1 MCINQEKMLR
11 MYREIV
17 FVSLSLIIICPAISS
32 AAVFHVKVGGL
43 KSSGA
48 SVSGDWGN
56 SNCYATIGAAI
67 KSMQGG
73 DEVIVDDGKYE
84 GVQNSIANVP
94 SGTAENYSIIRARNP
109 FAATI
114 DSGISGDWNYY
125 GRMVSIGPDD
135 AYIQVDAF
143 RGINRDGSNNRFIE
157 ITGHHVKITRCQI
170 RTEGPDNRENSVL
183 LIGGDA
189 SYVLVEDCAMT
200 GGYRYGFL
208 VVGIGSAPHHIV
220 FRRCVGRADWSDSD
234 EPISMFA
241 VYGHNSSAALGP
253 HDIYYQNCIAI
264 DQNASVP
271 DADWKPYGPWYVFKG
286 NSRVTLDGCI
296 TLNNDQTGSTSGSWL
311 TNTYG
316 GSGVYVKNSV
326 FWGFKGIGLTLS
338 GDDVQVSSSTFGGNS
353 QGGFRLNASSGES
366 SVINCLFYDNTGGA
380 IVRNSPGVALN
391 NSFYKDSL
399 LGSNVITFQDDLK
412 YLLRV
417 EEDSNRY
424 AGGNNGG
431 HVGAH
436 IINKLGKTGT
446 LWGENG
452 WNQEQPES
460 LWPWPYEDYIWEW
473 FRVPNVPPSGATPA
487 VNNTKRGFAA
497 DGQTLTNY
505 IWGYLGNGV
514 PDEFGSA
521 PLTIP
526 ASLSIPILNKVEV
539 RD

>member
-1 MCINQEKMLR
+1 MSFNQDNILR
-11 MYREIV
+11 LFKYIV
-17 FVSLSLIIICPAISS
+17 FIIFSVILCYPTILN
-32 AAVFHVKVGGL
+32 AAVFHVKNGGL
-43 KSSGA
+43 KSSGN
-48 SVSGDWGN
+48 SVVGDWSN
-56 SNCYATIGAAI
+56 NNCYSTIGAAI
-67 KSMQGG
+67 ASMKGG
-73 DEVIVDDGKYE
+73 DEVIVDDGRYV
-84 GVQNSIANVP
+84 GTQNSIVNVP
-94 SGTAENYSIIRARNP
+94 SGTVQNYSIIRARNP
-109 FAATI
+109 FGSTI

-125 GRMVSIGPDD
+125 GRMVSISNDD
-135 AYIQVDAF
+135 AYIQVDGF

-157 ITGHHVKITRCQI
+157 IYGHYIKITRCQL
-170 RTEGPDNRENSVL
+170 RTEGPDNRENSVF
-183 LIGGDA
+183 LIGNEA
-189 SYVLVEDCAMT
+189 SYVLVEDCAIT

-271 DADWKPYGPWYVFKG
+271 DSDWKPYGPWYIFKG
-286 NSRVTLDGCI
+286 NSRVTLNGCI
-296 TLNNDQTGSTSGSWL
+296 TLNNDQTGSSSGSWL

-316 GSGVYVKNSV
+316 GSGVYVNNSV

-353 QGGFRLNASSGES
+353 QGGFRLNASSNEA
-366 SVINCLFYDNTGGA
+366 SVVNCLFYDNTGGA
-380 IVRNSPGVALN
+380 IIRNTPGVLLN
-391 NSFYKDSL
+391 NSFYNHSPI
-399 LGSNVITFQDDLK
+399 GSKVVTFQNDLK
-412 YLLRV
+412 YIFRV

-424 AGGNNGG
+424 AGGSNGG

-436 IINKLGKTGT
+436 IVNKFGKTGA
-446 LWGENG
+446 LWGESG

-473 FRVPNVPPSGATPA
+473 MRVPNIPPSGATPR

-497 DGQTLTNY
+497 DGQTLTDY
-505 IWGYLGNGV
+505 IWSYLGNGV
-514 PDEFGSA
+514 PDEYGSGLL
-521 PLTIP
+521 PT
-526 ASLSIPILNKVEV
+526 PIIIKVEV
-539 RD
+539 QD